1 MEYIPDN
8 YDLFE
13 QYEAEQERL
22 RRLYKRLAAE
32 EEAAD
37 REERDDER

>member
-13 QYEAEQERL
+13 EYTREQEQRH
-22 RRLYKRLAAE
+22 RLYKRLAAAEEAEERE
-32 EEAAD
+32 EE
-37 REERDDER
+37 